1 MLLGILFLLISGG
14 GDMIQLP
21 APDFTNASIEECME
35 KRRSVRGYKDKE
47 LSLQQI
53 SNILWAAQGI
63 TGDRYGFRTVPSAG
77 ATYPLEIFIANKDGV
92 FRYITE
98 SHALRSVVE
107 KDMRKDIARAALG
120 QGFIA
125 DAGLVVLITAI
136 FERTAMRYGD
146 RAARYVHIEAGHCAQ
161 NIHLE
166 AVALGLG
173 SVPIGAF
180 RDEELGELFKLKDEE
195 PLYIIPVGYPR

>member
-1 MLLGILFLLISGG
+1 VLLGMLFMLISGG
-14 GDMIQLP
+14 GDMTQLP

-35 KRRSVRGYKDKE
+35 ERRSVRSYKDKE

-63 TGDRYGFRTVPSAG
+63 TEDRYGFRTVPSAG
-77 ATYPLEIFIANKDGV
+77 ATYPLEIFIAKKDGL
-92 FRYITE
+92 FRYIPS
-98 SHALRSVVE
+98 SHALKHEIDS
-107 KDMRKDIARAALG
+107 DIRKDIANAALG
-120 QGFIA
+120 QGFISG
-125 DAGLVVLITAI
+125 AGLVVVITAI
-136 FERTAMRYGD
+136 FERTALRYGN
-146 RAARYVHIEAGHCAQ
+146 RATRYVYIEAGHCAQ

-173 SVPIGAF
+173 SVPVGAF
-180 RDEELGELFKLKDEE
+180 RDESLSKILKLKNEE